1 MTKKRSDIMT
11 CKIDFMALK
20 GHNGFKGLIG
30 FMAIIG
36 LMAANAQ
43 DVASARQ
50 AYQQQQAILEVQRL
64 SQQFDQLSANQES
77 LAGRMARIEEGAA
90 VGDLR
95 AEISALKAQIAD
107 LRREQESMRREI
119 VADLA
124 KRIAALP
131 RPAPAPQPTY
141 TPPAAP
147 PSRKGGATRPAPP
160 PPPQPEYTGSYY
172 EHEVKPG
179 QTLSEISK
187 GFDVPISKILQA
199 NPGLKPNALRV
210 GQKIKVPAEDGK

>member
-1 MTKKRSDIMT
+1 MTSKYV
-11 CKIDFMALK
+11 
-20 GHNGFKGLIG
+20 IG
-30 FMAIIG
+30 FMALMG
-36 LMAANAQ
+36 VMAASAQ
-43 DVASARQ
+43 DVASARA
-50 AYQQQQAILEVQRL
+50 AYQQQQAVLEVQRL
-64 SQQFDQLSANQES
+64 AQQFDQLAANHES
-77 LAGRMARIEEGAA
+77 LVGRLARLEEGSA

-95 AEISALKAQIAD
+95 AEIASLKAQIAD
-107 LRREQESMRREI
+107 LRREQETMRREI

-131 RPAPAPQPTY
+131 RPAPAPQPPAP
-141 TPPAAP
+141 PPAATRT
-147 PSRKGGATRPAPP
+147 SRRPAANPP

-187 GFDVPISKILQA
+187 GFDVPMQKILQA

-210 GQKIKVPAEDGK
+210 GQKIRVPAEDGK

>member
-1 MTKKRSDIMT
+1 MTSKYV
-11 CKIDFMALK
+11 
-20 GHNGFKGLIG
+20 IG
-30 FMAIIG
+30 FTALIG
-36 LMAANAQ
+36 LMAASAQ
-43 DVASARQ
+43 DVASARA
-50 AYQQQQAILEVQRL
+50 AYQQQQAVLEVQRL
-64 SQQFDQLSANQES
+64 AQQFDQLAANHES
-77 LAGRMARIEEGAA
+77 LVGRMARLEEGAD
-90 VGDLR
+90 VGDIR
-95 AEISALKAQIAD
+95 AEIASLKAQIAD
-107 LRREQESMRREI
+107 LRREQEAMRREI

-141 TPPAAP
+141 AP
-147 PSRKGGATRPAPP
+147 PPRSGATRRPAANPP

-187 GFDVPISKILQA
+187 GFDVPLQKILQA

>member
-1 MTKKRSDIMT
+1 MTSKYV
-11 CKIDFMALK
+11 
-20 GHNGFKGLIG
+20 IG
-30 FMAIIG
+30 FMALMG
-36 LMAANAQ
+36 VMAASAQ
-43 DVASARQ
+43 DVASARA
-50 AYQQQQAILEVQRL
+50 AYQQQQAVLEVQRL
-64 SQQFDQLSANQES
+64 AQQFDQLAANHES
-77 LAGRMARIEEGAA
+77 LVGRLARLEEGSA

-95 AEISALKAQIAD
+95 AEIASLKAQIAD
-107 LRREQESMRREI
+107 LRRDQEAMRREI

-131 RPAPAPQPTY
+131 RPAPAPQP
-141 TPPAAP
+141 PAP
-147 PSRKGGATRPAPP
+147 PSAATRTSRRPAANP

-187 GFDVPISKILQA
+187 GFDVPMQKILQA

-210 GQKIKVPAEDGK
+210 GQKIRVPAEDGK

>member
-1 MTKKRSDIMT
+1 MTSKYVIGLV
-11 CKIDFMALK
+11 AL
-20 GHNGFKGLIG
+20 
-30 FMAIIG
+30 IG
-36 LMAANAQ
+36 LMAASAQ
-43 DVASARQ
+43 DVASARA
-50 AYQQQQAILEVQRL
+50 AYQQQQAVLEVQRL
-64 SQQFDQLSANQES
+64 AQQFDQLAANHES
-77 LAGRMARIEEGAA
+77 LVGRLARLEEGSA

-95 AEISALKAQIAD
+95 AEIAALKAQIAD
-107 LRREQESMRREI
+107 LRREQETMRREI

-147 PSRKGGATRPAPP
+147 PTRKGGAPRPA

-187 GFDVPISKILQA
+187 GFDVPIQKILQA

-210 GQKIKVPAEDGK
+210 GQKIRVPAEDGK

>member
-1 MTKKRSDIMT
+1 MTSKYV
-11 CKIDFMALK
+11 
-20 GHNGFKGLIG
+20 IG
-30 FMAIIG
+30 FTALIG
-36 LMAANAQ
+36 LMAVSAQ
-43 DVASARQ
+43 DVASARA
-50 AYQQQQAILEVQRL
+50 AYQQQQAVLEVQRL
-64 SQQFDQLSANQES
+64 AQQFDQLAANHES
-77 LAGRMARIEEGAA
+77 LVGRMARLEEGAD
-90 VGDLR
+90 VGDIR
-95 AEISALKAQIAD
+95 AEIASLKAQIAD
-107 LRREQESMRREI
+107 LRREQEAMRREI

-141 TPPAAP
+141 AP
-147 PSRKGGATRPAPP
+147 PRSGATRRPAANPP

-187 GFDVPISKILQA
+187 GFDVPIQKILQA

>member
-1 MTKKRSDIMT
+1 MTSKYVIGLV
-11 CKIDFMALK
+11 AL
-20 GHNGFKGLIG
+20 
-30 FMAIIG
+30 IG
-36 LMAANAQ
+36 LMAASAQ
-43 DVASARQ
+43 DVASARA
-50 AYQQQQAILEVQRL
+50 AYQQQQAVLEVQRL
-64 SQQFDQLSANQES
+64 AQQFDQLAANHES
-77 LAGRMARIEEGAA
+77 LVGRLARLEEGSA

-95 AEISALKAQIAD
+95 AEIASLKAQIAD
-107 LRREQESMRREI
+107 LRREQETMRREI

-131 RPAPAPQPTY
+131 RPAPQPPAPP
-141 TPPAAP
+141 PPAATRG
-147 PSRKGGATRPAPP
+147 SRRPAATPP

-187 GFDVPISKILQA
+187 GFDVPIQKILQA

-210 GQKIKVPAEDGK
+210 GQKIRVPAEDGK

>member
-1 MTKKRSDIMT
+1 MVNKFLK
-11 CKIDFMALK
+11 DFSCV
-20 GHNGFKGLIG
+20 KGLSG
-30 FMAIIG
+30 SLMAVMLMAIPVQ
-36 LMAANAQ
+36 AQ
-43 DVASARQ
+43 DAAAVRA
-50 AYQQQQAILEVQRL
+50 AYQQQQAVMEVQRL
-64 SQQFDQLSANQES
+64 AQQFDQLAANQES
-77 LAGRMARIEEGAA
+77 LAARMARIEEGSA

-95 AEISALKAQIAD
+95 AEIASLKAQIAE
-107 LRREQESMRREI
+107 LKREQEAMRREI

-131 RPAPAPQPTY
+131 RPAPAPAPQPVY
-141 TPPAAP
+141 TPPPAT
-147 PSRKGGATRPAPP
+147 RKGSAARPA

-187 GFDVPISKILQA
+187 GFDVPIQKILQA

-210 GQKIKVPAEDGK
+210 GQKIRVPAEDGK

>member
-1 MTKKRSDIMT
+1 MKKEM
-11 CKIDFMALK
+11 
-20 GHNGFKGLIG
+20 IG
-30 FMAIIG
+30 SLFAIVAIG
-36 LMAANAQ
+36 VMAQ
-43 DVASARQ
+43 DAASARAAFQERQ
-50 AYQQQQAILEVQRL
+50 ALAEVPRL
-64 SQQFDQLSANQES
+64 VQQFDQLAANQDEIVQRLLKVES
-77 LAGRMARIEEGAA
+77 GSGTEAA
-90 VGDLR
+90 LR
-95 AEISALKAQIAD
+95 AEIEALRAEVAELKASI
-107 LRREQESMRREI
+107 RREQDAMRREI

-141 TPPAAP
+141 AP
-147 PSRKGGATRPAPP
+147 PPRSGATRRPAANP

-187 GFDVPISKILQA
+187 GFDVPIQKILQA

-210 GQKIKVPAEDGK
+210 GQKIRVPAEDGK

>member
-1 MTKKRSDIMT
+1 MTSKYI
-11 CKIDFMALK
+11 
-20 GHNGFKGLIG
+20 IG
-30 FMAIIG
+30 FMALMG
-36 LMAANAQ
+36 VMAASAQ
-43 DVASARQ
+43 DMAAARA
-50 AYQQQQAILEVQRL
+50 AYQQQQAVLEVQRL
-64 SQQFDQLSANQES
+64 AQQFDQLAANHES
-77 LAGRMARIEEGAA
+77 LVGRMARLEEGAD
-90 VGDLR
+90 VGDIR
-95 AEISALKAQIAD
+95 AEIASLKAQIAD
-107 LRREQESMRREI
+107 LRREQEAMRREI

-141 TPPAAP
+141 AP
-147 PSRKGGATRPAPP
+147 PPRSGATRRPAANPP

-187 GFDVPISKILQA
+187 GFDVPIQKILQA

-210 GQKIKVPAEDGK
+210 GQKIRVPAEDGK

>member
-1 MTKKRSDIMT
+1 MTSKYI
-11 CKIDFMALK
+11 
-20 GHNGFKGLIG
+20 IG
-30 FMAIIG
+30 FMALMG
-36 LMAANAQ
+36 LMVASAQ
-43 DVASARQ
+43 DVASARA
-50 AYQQQQAILEVQRL
+50 AYQQQQAVLEVQRL
-64 SQQFDQLSANQES
+64 AQQFDQLAANHES
-77 LAGRMARIEEGAA
+77 LVGRLSRLEEGSA

-95 AEISALKAQIAD
+95 AEIASLKAQIAD
-107 LRREQESMRREI
+107 LRREQETMRREI

-141 TPPAAP
+141 AP
-147 PSRKGGATRPAPP
+147 PPRSGATRRPAAN

-187 GFDVPISKILQA
+187 GFDVPIQKILQA

-210 GQKIKVPAEDGK
+210 GQKIRVPAEDGK

>member
-1 MTKKRSDIMT
+1 MTSKYV
-11 CKIDFMALK
+11 
-20 GHNGFKGLIG
+20 IG
-30 FMAIIG
+30 FTALIG
-36 LMAANAQ
+36 LMAVSAQ
-43 DVASARQ
+43 DVASARA
-50 AYQQQQAILEVQRL
+50 AYQQQQAVLEVQRL
-64 SQQFDQLSANQES
+64 AQQFDQLAANHES
-77 LAGRMARIEEGAA
+77 LVGRLARLEEGSA

-95 AEISALKAQIAD
+95 AEIASLKAQIAD
-107 LRREQESMRREI
+107 LRREQEAMRREI

-141 TPPAAP
+141 AP
-147 PSRKGGATRPAPP
+147 PPRSGATRRPAANPP

-187 GFDVPISKILQA
+187 GFDVPIQKSLQA

>member
-1 MTKKRSDIMT
+1 MTSKYV
-11 CKIDFMALK
+11 
-20 GHNGFKGLIG
+20 IG
-30 FMAIIG
+30 FVALVG
-36 LMAANAQ
+36 LMAASAQ
-43 DVASARQ
+43 DVASARA
-50 AYQQQQAILEVQRL
+50 AYQQQQAVLEVQRL
-64 SQQFDQLSANQES
+64 AQQFDQLAANHES
-77 LAGRMARIEEGAA
+77 LVGRLVRLEEGSA

-95 AEISALKAQIAD
+95 AEIAALKAQIAD
-107 LRREQESMRREI
+107 LRREQETMRREI

-141 TPPAAP
+141 APPAAP
-147 PSRKGGATRPAPP
+147 PTRKGGATRPA

-187 GFDVPISKILQA
+187 GFDVPIQKILQA

-210 GQKIKVPAEDGK
+210 GQKIRVPAEDGK

>member
-1 MTKKRSDIMT
+1 MTSKYI
-11 CKIDFMALK
+11 
-20 GHNGFKGLIG
+20 IG
-30 FMAIIG
+30 FMALMG
-36 LMAANAQ
+36 VMAASAQ
-43 DVASARQ
+43 DVASARA
-50 AYQQQQAILEVQRL
+50 AYQQQQAVLEVQRL
-64 SQQFDQLSANQES
+64 AQQFDQLSANHES
-77 LAGRMARIEEGAA
+77 LVGRLARLEEGSA

-95 AEISALKAQIAD
+95 AEIAALKAQIAD
-107 LRREQESMRREI
+107 LRREQETMRREI

-141 TPPAAP
+141 AP
-147 PSRKGGATRPAPP
+147 PPRSGATRRPAANPP

-187 GFDVPISKILQA
+187 GFDVPIQKILQA

-210 GQKIKVPAEDGK
+210 GQKIRVPAEDGK

>member
-1 MTKKRSDIMT
+1 MSLARKLKRR
-11 CKIDFMALK
+11 
-20 GHNGFKGLIG
+20 
-30 FMAIIG
+30 
-36 LMAANAQ
+36 
-43 DVASARQ
+43 DVISKSEQ
-50 AYQQQQAILEVQRL
+50 QRL
-64 SQQFDQLSANQES
+64 IAQGQLRGVQKMQAETE
-77 LAGRMARIEEGAA
+77 ARLTEAYNMGFEDA
-90 VGDLR
+90 
-95 AEISALKAQIAD
+95 SLKAQIAD
-107 LRREQESMRREI
+107 LRREQEAMRREI

-141 TPPAAP
+141 AP
-147 PSRKGGATRPAPP
+147 PPRSGATRRPAANPP

-187 GFDVPISKILQA
+187 GFDVPIQKILQA